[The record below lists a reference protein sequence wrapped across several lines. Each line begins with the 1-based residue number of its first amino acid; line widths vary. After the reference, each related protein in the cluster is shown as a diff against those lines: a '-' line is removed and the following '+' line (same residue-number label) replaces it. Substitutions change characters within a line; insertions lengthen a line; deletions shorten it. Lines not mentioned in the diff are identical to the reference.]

1 MLDDKEIWHL
11 YFSREDYEFIQ
22 KNFLNFSKNYIKKK
36 KSSFFAEELL
46 K

>member
-22 KNFLNFSKNYIKKK
+22 KNFLNYTNY
-36 KSSFFAEELL
+36 L
-46 K
+46 KIT